1 MEQKLLSIGKVSKQK
16 NISIKALRYYDE
28 IGIFVPSYVNPET
41 NYRYYTPEQLP
52 MLDAVSL
59 CLQLGIP
66 LKTLPTY
73 VKDGKFGFAELLADT
88 RKLAEEKIHGIRLA
102 LEKIEGDAKC
112 HPIKATS
119 HSSSRSTFQFMED
132 EFLLA
137 LPLDKTQLPPF
148 DGFILKL
155 FIFARQHNLSVEN
168 PSCILYRY
176 EKDQWQ
182 KYLCLHIASFDSN
195 KQKACMEALSS
206 ANLFLFQI
214 PAGSYSR
221 RVRSKSIDMPSE
233 GAFSSFGKSP
243 EGLTFS
249 LLERRLS
256 GESHDTDLSFELI
269 DVFTETI
276 L

>member
-1 MEQKLLSIGKVSKQK
+1 
-16 NISIKALRYYDE
+16 
-28 IGIFVPSYVNPET
+28 
-41 NYRYYTPEQLP
+41 
-52 MLDAVSL
+52 
-59 CLQLGIP
+59 
-66 LKTLPTY
+66 
-73 VKDGKFGFAELLADT
+73 
-88 RKLAEEKIHGIRLA
+88 
-102 LEKIEGDAKC
+102 
-112 HPIKATS
+112 
-119 HSSSRSTFQFMED
+119 
-132 EFLLA
+132 
-137 LPLDKTQLPPF
+137 
-148 DGFILKL
+148 
-155 FIFARQHNLSVEN
+155 
-168 PSCILYRY
+168 
-176 EKDQWQ
+176 
-182 KYLCLHIASFDSN
+182 
-195 KQKACMEALSS
+195 MEALSS